1 MRKQITYILFTLIA
15 SGSQVL
21 AQQSKIDLAQ
31 KKYDQLAYSESI
43 KTYEALAK
51 DGYKSKELL
60 ENLANAYYYK
70 AEFAPAK
77 RWYDSLFLFTEEL
90 SANTYSKYVNTL
102 KTQQEYT
109 KADQVMVQM
118 GKKYPTDSRV
128 KLHVSYI
135 EYLKS
140 NKKAPSATTVKNA
153 GFNSANFDFSPAFL
167 GDSAIV
173 FSSTRA
179 TPRALVKKHS
189 WTGEAYTNLYLSKQ
203 LSKKSSKEKDS
214 VSLPKGLN
222 GKINKYYNESSAV
235 FTKDGKTMYFTRN
248 NHLKFSAKTDTLN
261 TVLLKIYKAT
271 YDGKKWT
278 NVKELP
284 FNSDNY
290 SCAHPA
296 LSVDEKE
303 LYFSSNQPGTIGM
316 SDIYKVTILENDT
329 YGTPENLG
337 AKINTEGRET
347 FPFITNDNVLI
358 FASDARAGLGGL
370 DLYYVHLDSEN
381 KEVKTFGAPINSPQD
396 DFGLIYKEAVKEGFF
411 TSNRTEDNLGKD
423 DIYSFK
429 SLELPKIFK
438 VKASVIEE
446 ATSIPVG
453 AEVNLLDENKNPIG
467 KYTANNEGKL
477 QIADLEQGKTYFV
490 SIVHPNFEPY
500 ETSVTYLSKETEQVF
515 KLKKKELELSEVD
528 LAKILGI
535 RIIYFDLDKHF
546 IRKDAALEL
555 QKIANI
561 MKEYPQMKIDV
572 RSHTDSRNA
581 AAYNQ
586 KLSQRRADATRAW
599 LIKQGIAPERLTATG
614 YGESKLMNQCA
625 DGVKCSEAEHQANR
639 RSEFIIIE

>member
-1 MRKQITYILFTLIA
+1 MKKQITYLLLALMATGF
-15 SGSQVL
+15 QVV
-21 AQQSKIDLAQ
+21 AQQQKLDLAQ

-43 KTYEALAK
+43 KTYEELAK

-70 AEFAPAK
+70 AEFEPAK
-77 RWYDSLFLFTEEL
+77 RWYDSLFIFTQEL
-90 SANTYSKYVNTL
+90 SANTYSKYVSTL

-109 KADQVMVQM
+109 KADQIMTQM
-118 GKKYPTDSRV
+118 GEKYPNDLRV
-128 KLHVSYI
+128 KAYAANK
-135 EYLKS
+135 EYLKNS
-140 NKKAPSATTVKNA
+140 KKAPTTAKVINA
-153 GFNSANFDFSPAFL
+153 GINSANSDFSPAFL

-179 TPRALVKKHS
+179 SQKALVRKHS
-189 WTGEAYTNLYLSKQ
+189 WTAEAYTNLYLVTQ
-203 LSKKSSKEKDS
+203 LSKKGNQEKDS
-214 VSLPKGLN
+214 TSAPKGLN
-222 GKINKYYNESSAV
+222 GQINKYYNESSAV

-248 NHLKFSAKTDTLN
+248 NQLKNKAKTDTLN

-284 FNSDNY
+284 FNNDNY

-316 SDIYKVTILENDT
+316 SDIYKVAILENDT

-337 AKINTEGRET
+337 EKINTEGRET
-347 FPFITNDNVLI
+347 FPFITKDNVLV

-370 DLYYVHLDSEN
+370 DLYYVHLDSQY
-381 KEVKTFGAPINSPQD
+381 KEIKTFGAPINSSQD
-396 DFGLIYKEAVKEGFF
+396 DFGLIYKDALQEGFF
-411 TSNRTEDNLGKD
+411 TSNRKEDNLGKD

-438 VKASVIEE
+438 VKATTIEE
-446 ATSIPVG
+446 TTSLPV
-453 AEVNLLDENKNPIG
+453 AAQVVLMDENKNQIG
-467 KYTANNEGKL
+467 QFTAKDGKFEF
-477 QIADLEQGKTYFV
+477 ADLEQGKKYFV
-490 SIVHPNFEPY
+490 SITHPYFETY
-500 ETSVTYLSKETEQVF
+500 EGPVTFSAKETILAF

-546 IRKDAALEL
+546 IREDAALEL
-555 QKIANI
+555 QKIADI

-572 RSHTDSRNA
+572 RSHTDSRSA

-586 KLSQRRADATRAW
+586 KLSQRRADATREWIIA
-599 LIKQGIAPERLTATG
+599 QGIAPERLIATG
-614 YGESKLMNQCA
+614 YGESRLVNQCA
-625 DGVKCSEAEHQANR
+625 DGVDCSDEQHQENR
-639 RSEFIIIE
+639 RSEFIIID

>member
-1 MRKQITYILFTLIA
+1 MRKQIIYTLLTLVVA
-15 SGSQVL
+15 GSQVV
-21 AQQSKIDLAQ
+21 AQKSKIDLAQ
-31 KKYDQLAYSESI
+31 KKYDQLAYSEAI

-70 AEFAPAK
+70 ADFAPAK
-77 RWYDSLFLFTEEL
+77 RWYDSLFLFTQEL
-90 SANTYSKYVNTL
+90 SANTYSKYVSTL

-109 KADQVMVQM
+109 KADQIMLQM
-118 GKKYPTDSRV
+118 GNKYPNDSRV
-128 KLHVSYI
+128 KLYASNK
-135 EYLKS
+135 EYLKNS
-140 NKKAPSATTVKNA
+140 KKAPSTTTVKNA

-167 GDSAIV
+167 GDDAIV
-173 FSSTRA
+173 FTSTRA

-189 WTGEAYTNLYLSKQ
+189 WTGEAYTNLYLSNQ
-203 LSKKSSKEKDS
+203 LSKKGSKEKDS

-271 YDGKKWT
+271 YDGKKWG

-303 LYFSSNQPGTIGM
+303 LYFSSNQPGTKGM
-316 SDIYKVTILENDT
+316 SDIYKVAILENDT

-337 AKINTEGRET
+337 DKINTEGRET
-347 FPFITNDNVLI
+347 FPFITNDNVLV

-370 DLYYVHLDSEN
+370 DLFYVHLTSEN
-381 KEVKTFGAPINSPQD
+381 KEIKTFGAPINSSQD
-396 DFGLIYKEAVKEGFF
+396 DFGLIYKDAFQEGFF
-411 TSNRTEDNLGKD
+411 TSNRKEDNLGKD
-423 DIYSFK
+423 DIYRFEALEIPKLFK
-429 SLELPKIFK
+429 I
-438 VKASVIEE
+438 KAAVVEE
-446 ATSIPVG
+446 ATSIPVE
-453 AEVNLLDENKNPIG
+453 AEVIVMDENKNVIK
-467 KYTANNEGKL
+467 KYTADSAGKL
-477 QIADLEQGKTYFV
+477 QISDLEKGKNYFV

-500 ETSVTYLSKETEQVF
+500 ETSISFKSKETEQVF
-515 KLKKKELELSEVD
+515 NLKKKELELSEVD

-546 IRKDAALEL
+546 IRKDAAIEL
-555 QKIANI
+555 QKIADI
-561 MKEYPQMKIDV
+561 MKAYPQMKIDV

-581 AAYNQ
+581 TEYNQ

-599 LIKQGIAPERLTATG
+599 IIKQGIAPERLTATG
-614 YGESKLMNQCA
+614 YGESKLVNQCA

>member
-1 MRKQITYILFTLIA
+1 MRKQIIYTLLILVA
-15 SGSQVL
+15 AGSQVV
-21 AQQSKIDLAQ
+21 AQKSKIDLAQ
-31 KKYDQLAYSESI
+31 KKYDQLAYSEAI

-70 AEFAPAK
+70 ADFAPAK
-77 RWYDSLFLFTEEL
+77 RWYDSLFLFTQEL
-90 SANTYSKYVNTL
+90 SANTYSKYVSTL

-109 KADQVMVQM
+109 KADQIMLQM
-118 GKKYPTDSRV
+118 GNKYPNDSRV
-128 KLHVSYI
+128 KLYASNK
-135 EYLKS
+135 EYLK
-140 NKKAPSATTVKNA
+140 NTKKAPSTTKVNNA
-153 GFNSANFDFSPAFL
+153 GINSPNYDFSPAFL
-167 GDSAIV
+167 GDSTIV

-179 TPRALVKKHS
+179 TQKALVSRHS
-189 WTGEAYTNLYLSKQ
+189 WTGESYTNLYQSKE
-203 LSKKSSKEKDS
+203 LSKKGSIEKDS

-222 GKINKYYNESSAV
+222 AQINKYYNESSAV

-248 NHLKFSAKTDTLN
+248 NQLKSRAVTDTLN

-271 YDGKKWT
+271 FDGKKWT

-284 FNSDNY
+284 FNNDNY

-296 LSVDEKE
+296 LSPDEKE
-303 LYFSSNQPGTIGM
+303 LYFSSNQPGSRGM
-316 SDIYKVTILENDT
+316 SDIYKVAILENDS

-337 AKINTEGRET
+337 DNINTEGRET
-347 FPFITNDNVLI
+347 FPFVTNDNVLI
-358 FASDARAGLGGL
+358 FASDARTGLGGL
-370 DLYYVHLDSEN
+370 DLYYVHLDSQN
-381 KEVKTFGAPINSPQD
+381 KAIKTFGTPINSPQD
-396 DFGLIYKEAVKEGFF
+396 DFGLIYKDTQQDGFF
-411 TSNRTEDNLGKD
+411 TSNRPEDNLGKD

-429 SLELPKIFK
+429 ALEIPKIFK
-438 VKASVIEE
+438 VKATTAEE
-446 ATSIPVG
+446 ATSLPVE
-453 AEVNLLDENKNPIG
+453 AQVVLMDENKIQIG
-467 KYTANNEGKL
+467 QLTSKEGKFEFP
-477 QIADLEQGKTYFV
+477 DLEQGKKYYV
-490 SIVHPNFEPY
+490 SIIHPDFETY
-500 ETSVTYLSKETEQVF
+500 EGPIAFKGKETNLVF

-535 RIIYFDLDKHF
+535 RIIYFDLDKHY

-555 QKIANI
+555 QKIADI

-581 AAYNQ
+581 TDYNQ

-599 LIKQGIAPERLTATG
+599 IIKQGIAPSRLIATG
-614 YGESKLMNQCA
+614 YGESKLVNECA

>member
-1 MRKQITYILFTLIA
+1 MKKQIIYFLLV
-15 SGSQVL
+15 VL
-21 AQQSKIDLAQ
+21 ATGSKVVAQQQKLDLAQ

-43 KTYEALAK
+43 KTYEELAK

-70 AEFAPAK
+70 AEFEPAK
-77 RWYDSLFLFTEEL
+77 RWYDSLFIFTQEL
-90 SANTYSKYVNTL
+90 SANTYSKYVSTL

-109 KADQVMVQM
+109 KADQIMTQM
-118 GKKYPTDSRV
+118 GQKFPNDLRV
-128 KLHVSYI
+128 KVYNANK
-135 EYLKS
+135 EYLKNS
-140 NKKAPSATTVKNA
+140 KNAPTTAQVKNA
-153 GFNSANFDFSPAFL
+153 GINSANSDFSPAFL

-179 TPRALVKKHS
+179 TQKVLVSRHS
-189 WTGEAYTNLYLSKQ
+189 WTGESYTNLYLVTQ
-203 LSKKSSKEKDS
+203 LSKKGSQEKDS
-214 VSLPKGLN
+214 TSAPKGLN
-222 GKINKYYNESSAV
+222 GQINKYYNESSAV

-248 NHLKFSAKTDTLN
+248 NQLKNKAKTDTLN

-284 FNSDNY
+284 FNNDNY

-316 SDIYKVTILENDT
+316 SDIYKVAILENDT
-329 YGTPENLG
+329 YGAPENLG
-337 AKINTEGRET
+337 DKINTEGRET
-347 FPFITNDNVLI
+347 FPFITKDNVLV

-370 DLYYVHLDSEN
+370 DLYYVHLDSQY
-381 KEVKTFGAPINSPQD
+381 KEIKTFGAPINSSQD
-396 DFGLIYKEAVKEGFF
+396 DFGLIYNDAQQDGFF

-423 DIYSFK
+423 DIYRFK

-438 VKASVIEE
+438 VKATTLEE
-446 ATSIPVG
+446 ATGVSVEAQVI
-453 AEVNLLDENKNPIG
+453 LMDENKNQIIQLTAKDG
-467 KYTANNEGKL
+467 KFE
-477 QIADLEQGKTYFV
+477 IPDLDQGKKYFV
-490 SIVHPNFEPY
+490 SITHPNLETY
-500 ETSVTYLSKETEQVF
+500 EGPVTFSGKETTLEF

-535 RIIYFDLDKHF
+535 RIIYFDLDKHY

-555 QKIANI
+555 KKIANI
-561 MKEYPQMKIDV
+561 MKEYPQMKIDI
-572 RSHTDSRNA
+572 RSHTDSRSA

-599 LIKQGIAPERLTATG
+599 IIAQGIAPERLIANG

-625 DGVKCSEAEHQANR
+625 DGVNCSEEQHQINR